1 MENQIFKDI
10 NTDLDLNG
18 PYLSFVTQPSQATA
32 SSGSASWVGVATV
45 SFGVSSP
52 ENIGSIEYQ
61 WYEYTTGDYPYS
73 GNKLTDGSGIS
84 GATTTTLT
92 IANLVS
98 GTDDGREFYLEA
110 QYTPAQVDYQT
121 GNPPNEPLNSTKAG
135 VTIAPTINIT
145 SQPTTKVVKPNKTTT
160 FTVEASLSD
169 GSGRALSYQWY
180 IDGVAET
187 DRTKNVTIN
196 TTTNTPAPFSKTFSD
211 DKNFDL
217 PPSATDIKT
226 QVVAA
231 RGGGGG
237 VDRRGPPGEGQV
249 GRGGKFSLNAPSF
262 QGKTLQYRIGSQG
275 SGGGNGDGGSGG
287 AGGKISIR
295 GDGGTG
301 GGAGTRGWS
310 GHGGGAGAASVLL
323 LNQGDPNEKNIIVA
337 GGGGGGGGGSHRA
350 GTPNR
355 SPEGPTGQGKPFV
368 SNPGPVTLTD
378 GGRGGQY
385 APDGGGGG
393 GGGGGA
399 PGGEGGRFGYDRQY
413 GGDNGNGGTSKYDS
427 SRATLLREF
436 ANDDNGWGSLEY
448 TYVVKTPSTEKR
460 STTFSGTN
468 SSTLTISSDFE
479 ATQEVY
485 VIVSFTGATNTP
497 VTSDV
502 VSFNVVPGT
511 GNEMINYEYIDNS
524 GVGLEDKGQINLR
537 NGAYTFQTKVGGQYT
552 DDVISLYPPDKD
564 IDVFIDFYGG
574 RGDEWDAP
582 PNTSY
587 LGGTGG
593 KGGYGRLSMTLKQNQ
608 EYVIAGLSTN
618 IGTPFF
624 YEGGTLVAVVG
635 QGGQTGRYA
644 RGGDGGSF
652 TTSGSSGNGG
662 TGAGD
667 GGASSSTSPISNTG
681 VFGSIVDGFVNAT
694 TVSNYGDSVATGT
707 DGGRTIACTKGVYWR
722 QQGKA
727 ACDNLG
733 TVKYRTP
740 NGDEISGSAEITRGF
755 KSGYGIFQT
764 AGAADPNSQVGGFTM
779 SGKGG
784 NGANGG
790 EGATNGAG
798 GGGGGGYISPVATI
812 VSEQSGENDDYGKII
827 IRLKE

>member
-32 SSGSASWVGVATV
+32 SSGSATWVGVATV

-52 ENIGSIEYQ
+52 ENIGSIDYQ

-73 GNKLTDGSGIS
+73 GTKLTNGSGIS
-84 GATTTTLT
+84 GATTSTLT

-98 GTDDGREFYLEA
+98 GTDDGRQFYLEA

-196 TTTNTPAPFSKTFSD
+196 TTTNTPAPFSKSFSSD
-211 DKNFDL
+211 TNFSL

-231 RGGGGG
+231 SGGGGG

-262 QGKTLQYRIGSQG
+262 QGKTLQYRIGAQG
-275 SGGGNGDGGSGG
+275 SGGGNGDGGEGG

-323 LNQGDPNEKNIIVA
+323 LNQGAPNEKNVIVA

-355 SPEGPTGQGKPFV
+355 SPQGPTGQGKPFV

-378 GGRGGQY
+378 GGHGGQY

-399 PGGEGGRFGYDRQY
+399 PGGPGGDFGYDRNR
-413 GGDNGNGGTSKYDS
+413 GGNNGNGGTSKFDS

-436 ANDDNGWGSLEY
+436 SNSGNGYGSLEY

-468 SSTLTISSDFE
+468 SSTLTIKSDFE
-479 ATQEVY
+479 AAQEVY
-485 VIVSFTGATNTP
+485 VVVSFTGATNTP

-652 TTSGSSGNGG
+652 TSSGSSGNGG

-694 TVSNYGDSVATGT
+694 TVSSYGDSVATGT

>member
-32 SSGSASWVGVATV
+32 SSGSATWVGLATV

-73 GNKLTDGSGIS
+73 GTKLTNGSGIS
-84 GATTTTLT
+84 GATTSTLT
-92 IANLVS
+92 IINLVS

-145 SQPTTKVVKPNKTTT
+145 SQPTTKVVSPNQSTT
-160 FTVEASLSD
+160 FTINASLSD

-187 DRTKNVTIN
+187 DRTKAVTID
-196 TTTNTPAPFSKTFSD
+196 TTTNTPAPFSDAFSND
-211 DKNFDL
+211 RDFSL
-217 PPSATDIKT
+217 PPSATDIET
-226 QVVAA
+226 QIVAA
-231 RGGGGG
+231 SGAGGG
-237 VDRRGPPGEGQV
+237 VDRRGPPGSGQQ
-249 GRGGKFSLNAPSF
+249 GRGGRFTLDAPSF
-262 QGKTLQYRIGSQG
+262 QGKTLKYRIGSQG
-275 SGGGNGDGGSGG
+275 SGGGNGGGGNPGG
-287 AGGKISIR
+287 AGGVVTGS
-295 GDGGTG
+295 GDGGRG
-301 GGAGTRGWS
+301 GGAGNRGWS
-310 GHGGGAGAASVLL
+310 GHGGGGGAASY
-323 LNQGDPNEKNIIVA
+323 LNVPTIGNVIVC

-350 GTPNR
+350 PTPNR
-355 SPEGPTGQGKPFV
+355 SPAGPTGMGNPLEA
-368 SNPGPVTLTD
+368 SPGPVTVTD
-378 GGRGGQY
+378 GAIGGEH

-399 PGGEGGRFGYDRQY
+399 PGGPGGNLGYDRRY
-413 GGDNGNGGTSKYDS
+413 GGDNGNGGVSKYDS
-427 SRATLLREF
+427 SRVTLINAFL
-436 ANDDNGWGSLEY
+436 NSGNGFGSLDY
-448 TYVVKTPSTEKR
+448 TYVVETPSTEQR
-460 STTFSGTN
+460 NTTFSGTN
-468 SSTLTISSDFE
+468 SPTLTISSDFE
-479 ATQEVY
+479 AAQEVY
-485 VIVSFTGATNTP
+485 CVVSFTGATNTP
-497 VTSDV
+497 VTSDKV
-502 VSFNVVPGT
+502 TFNVVPGT

-524 GVGLEDKGQINLR
+524 GVGLEDAGQINLR
-537 NGAYTFQTKVGGQYT
+537 NGAYEFQTKVGGEYT
-552 DDVISLYPPDKD
+552 DDIISFYPPDKD
-564 IDVFIDFYGG
+564 IEVFIDFYGG

-582 PNTSY
+582 SNTSY

-618 IGTPFF
+618 IGTPFL

-652 TTSGSSGNGG
+652 SSGGSSGNGG
-662 TGAGD
+662 TGSGD

-681 VFGSIVDGFVNAT
+681 VFGSIVSGFVNAT
-694 TVSNYGDSVATGT
+694 TVSSYGDSVATGT

-740 NGDEISGSAEITRGF
+740 NGTELSGTAQITRGF

-779 SGKGG
+779 SGRGG

-798 GGGGGGYISPVATI
+798 GGGGGGYISPVATV
-812 VSEQSGENDDYGKII
+812 VSEQSGENDGYGKIV
-827 IRLKE
+827 IRLKT